1 MKKLSEIIISII
13 IITWTITMFVS
24 NINKTNKVVQEIV
37 NCENC
42 VEVD

>member
-13 IITWTITMFVS
+13 LITWTITMFVS

-42 VEVD
+42 DEVD

>member
-1 MKKLSEIIISII
+1 MKKLSEVVMSII
-13 IITWTITMFVS
+13 LITWTITMFVS

-42 VEVD
+42 DEVD

>member
-13 IITWTITMFVS
+13 LITWTIVMFAS

-42 VEVD
+42 DEVD